1 MTTKGFKMD
10 LTIEYEYKPDG
21 ALLVHSG
28 GIKEDEGGAWR
39 PLVFHIGPGKYLS
52 GVVQKAKG
60 ATPVLERA
68 VLDDLSFSRPAAEEL
83 ACLAAASAQSKLQ

>member
-10 LTIEYEYKPDG
+10 LTIEYEYKPEG

-39 PLVFHIGPGKYLS
+39 PLVFQIGPGKYQS
-52 GVVQKAKG
+52 GVIRCGSV
-60 ATPVLERA
+60 PILVRSRIWLW
-68 VLDDLSFSRPAAEEL
+68 RPARPAHL
-83 ACLAAASAQSKLQ
+83 ASPRQESCDIRW

>member
-39 PLVFHIGPGKYLS
+39 PLVFQIGPGKYQS
-52 GVVQKAKG
+52 GVIQKVKG
-60 ATPVLERA
+60 AKPVLHRA
-68 VLDDLSFSRPAAEEL
+68 VLDDLSFARHVAEEL
-83 ACLAAASAQSKLQ
+83 ARLAAA

>member
-1 MTTKGFKMD
+1 MD

-39 PLVFHIGPGKYLS
+39 RLVFQIGPGKYQS
-52 GVVQKAKG
+52 GVIRK
-60 ATPVLERA
+60 
-68 VLDDLSFSRPAAEEL
+68 
-83 ACLAAASAQSKLQ
+83 